1 MDALFD
7 GPVVSQVADSGSV
20 PETVFDPLEQV
31 NLDPS
36 ASTLFDPV
44 PDAAPGVSQLGGY
57 AQTGGWAQPQQQAYA
72 AERTQ
77 QIPTQY
83 SQPTQQVQYGQ
94 PAQGFAQPQYAQ
106 QQYGQYQQQAN
117 FGQQAQY
124 AQQPAFGQQQYA
136 QRAQFNQQ
144 PGGYA
149 GSGVSGG
156 TSVMPRIA
164 GGGNPSKYNPSEP
177 RNFVMPT
184 TGHSIGRIVM
194 KIVKAA
200 IGLFVALIVL
210 SFIVTA
216 IMPTFFSDVLP
227 GINAIGD
234 QADAL
239 KGIMTGL
246 QSAAESVNLLFSE
259 GGDLLKQFLGGQLSS

>member
-7 GPVVSQVADSGSV
+7 GPVVSQVADTGSV

-44 PDAAPGVSQLGGY
+44 PDAAPGVSQSGGY
-57 AQTGGWAQPQQQAYA
+57 AQTGGWAQPQHQAYA

-77 QIPTQY
+77 QVPAQY

-94 PAQGFAQPQYAQ
+94 PDQGFAQP
-106 QQYGQYQQQAN
+106 
-117 FGQQAQY
+117 QY

-136 QRAQFNQQ
+136 QRTQFNQQ

-164 GGGNPSKYNPSEP
+164 GGGDPSKYNPSEP

-184 TGHSIGRIVM
+184 TGRSIGRIIM

-234 QADAL
+234 QVDAL

-259 GGDLLKQFLGGQLSS
+259 GGDLLKQFIGGQLSS